1 MLDIFSLMNNAT
13 GSLGEHLVKA
23 FASLVSDGLVLH
35 DVLIDG
41 NQEHKSQIDLVVVG
55 KKGVYVVEV
64 KTFSEAK
71 IYGDYSRSK
80 WYYYSYGRKYDIY
93 SPIRQNQKHIE
104 YMKAFLKDFGEIS
117 FFSIIVMICE
127 DFKLSGMLPDKT
139 IVCNSIPAM
148 KRGFIKITESNENIM
163 DDKKKQE
170 IYEFIKNNQ
179 YKGKTVRNEH
189 KKDVIEYKK
198 SLDKIKD
205 EKKCPYCKEYL
216 LLRNGKYGSFW
227 GCPNYPKCKYTCK

>member
-1 MLDIFSLMNNAT
+1 
-13 GSLGEHLVKA
+13 
-23 FASLVSDGLVLH
+23 
-35 DVLIDG
+35 
-41 NQEHKSQIDLVVVG
+41 
-55 KKGVYVVEV
+55 
-64 KTFSEAK
+64 
-71 IYGDYSRSK
+71 
-80 WYYYSYGRKYDIY
+80 
-93 SPIRQNQKHIE
+93 
-104 YMKAFLKDFGEIS
+104 
-117 FFSIIVMICE
+117 MICE

-179 YKGKTVRNEH
+179 YKGKAVRNEH

-205 EKKCPYCKEYL
+205 EKKCPYCKSDIPLEAT
-216 LLRNGKYGSFW
+216 R
-227 GCPNYPKCKYTCK
+227 CPHCTSSIE